1 MTRIRNP
8 SQSKKMYRPNIIQT
22 IRGSYYDDQSIPLNI
37 DVQLILNFSQKTQY
51 LLVFGGNKYVFY
63 SSSPLKNK
71 MVYFVLELIESFLK
85 KGLTA
90 QPKCAII

>member
-8 SQSKKMYRPNIIQT
+8 SQSKNTYRPNIIQT

-63 SSSPLKNK
+63 SSRPPKNE
-71 MVYFVLELIESFLK
+71 MVYFVLDFFK
-85 KGLTA
+85 KKA
-90 QPKCAII
+90 

>member
-8 SQSKKMYRPNIIQT
+8 SQSKNTYRPNIIQK
-22 IRGSYYDDQSIPLNI
+22 IRGNHYDDQSVPLNI

-63 SSSPLKNK
+63 SSRPLKNE
-71 MVYFVLELIESFLK
+71 MVYFVLDFFK
-85 KGLTA
+85 KRLDSTA
-90 QPKCAII
+90 